1 MAKLP
6 EPRIDTLAPV
16 PGFDE
21 YFIRIDVLVPNIRT
35 IADRANQAIE
45 TRQAEQ
51 VPLHV
56 WLIDDASDLE
66 AKVRH
71 GWNQRG
77 HLIDLRYNPS
87 LNRSNDC
94 RLHGPPVSHI
104 TVPTL
109 PSGYGRGQ
117 LQLSD
122 K

>member
-1 MAKLP
+1 MTTEPP
-6 EPRIDTLAPV
+6 EPESLAPV
-16 PGFDE
+16 LGFDE
-21 YFIRIDVLVPNIRT
+21 YFIRVDVLITNIRT

-45 TRQAEQ
+45 TRQAKQ

-56 WLIDDASDLE
+56 WLIDNACDLE
-66 AKVRH
+66 AKIRH
-71 GWNQRG
+71 GWNQRSN
-77 HLIDLRYNPS
+77 LIDLRYNPS

-94 RLHGPPVSHI
+94 RLHSPNPVSHI
-104 TVPTL
+104 RVPTL